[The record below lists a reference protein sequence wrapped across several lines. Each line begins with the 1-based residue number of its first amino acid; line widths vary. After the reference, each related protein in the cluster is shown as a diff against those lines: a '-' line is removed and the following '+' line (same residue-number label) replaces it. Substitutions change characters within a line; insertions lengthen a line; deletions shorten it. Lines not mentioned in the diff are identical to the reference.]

1 MFQRIVAAYDGSAL
15 SEAAV
20 ALALRIASASGG
32 HVTVTH
38 VLEVPDHF
46 PDVPE
51 AAPSIERLIALVE
64 EEWTAR
70 MAALAGR
77 APDDASLSTEV
88 VTADRAVPALL
99 DELRHGE
106 ADLVV
111 AGTHGTGAM
120 RRLLGS
126 VSQQL
131 LDHAPCSVLL
141 VRDVP
146 RADPPIVVA
155 AVDGSPVTPA
165 VIAAG
170 EEAANALDATL
181 VVAHVID
188 ERIGAVARV
197 DATHPLHEM
206 ARRRGRQILDEAL
219 SHVTLPGDRVD
230 EALREGRPSDVVA
243 ELCRERRARMLVA
256 GNHGAHGFAGMLLGS
271 TVRHLV
277 HDAPCPVLVVR
288 PPAGQAASD
297 AA

>member
-1 MFQRIVAAYDGSAL
+1 MFQRIVAAYDGSSL

-20 ALALRIASASGG
+20 ALALRLSAGTGG
-32 HVTVTH
+32 HVTLTH

-46 PDVPE
+46 PEIPE
-51 AAPSIERLIALVE
+51 TAPSIERLITLVE

-70 MAALAGR
+70 MAALAAR
-77 APDDASLSTEV
+77 APDDASLTTEV
-88 VTADRAVPALL
+88 ITASRVVPALL
-99 DELRHGE
+99 DLLHDAD

-111 AGTHGTGAM
+111 AGTHGTGAV

-141 VRDVP
+141 VRDTPPV
-146 RADPPIVVA
+146 DPPIVVA

-170 EEAANALDATL
+170 EEAANAFDATL

-219 SHVTLPGDRVD
+219 SHVTLPVDRVD

-256 GNHGAHGFAGMLLGS
+256 GNHGAHGFAEMLLGS

-288 PPAGQAASD
+288 PRAGQAESD